1 MPPLK
6 LGKAGSAVNQTVLEI
21 IQNFSL
27 DLYRPV
33 FARELDLGVP
43 AAPRAGNLVTVVTG
57 MRRSGKSYRLFQVME
72 DLLARG
78 VPESAMLYFNF
89 EDDRLDPVTSVT
101 GDDVLEAYYSFH
113 PEAVEEGAYLL
124 FDELQEMEGWGR
136 WLRRI
141 VDTTKATIY
150 VTGSS
155 SKMLSSEFATE
166 LRGRSIEYIQYPFSF
181 REFVRFHHPD
191 IDVDAIAFS
200 TADRLVLQQAF
211 ERYLKRGGFPGVQL
225 LAEPQA
231 ISALQGYVQRVVA
244 RDVIERHDVAKPLA
258 VVGFAR
264 KVLRLNGRPLS
275 LRKTEN
281 ELKSA
286 GVVVGRAELSEFLT
300 YFEEAFLVLSVRER
314 SRTVVA
320 PNAMAKAY
328 AIDPGLAC
336 ANAPASV
343 RDEGQGLED
352 AVCVELHR
360 RLGVAREGSV
370 SLIKTKD
377 RTYEVD
383 FVVGDALF
391 DEGLELYQVTASL
404 DDPRTFERETR
415 ALWDAMGEWSLRAST
430 IIVGSGKQEDIERD
444 GRTIRCVPAWKWFL
458 ER

>member
-1 MPPLK
+1 M
-6 LGKAGSAVNQTVLEI
+6 NQTVLEI
-21 IQNFSL
+21 IQSFSL

-33 FARELDLGVP
+33 FARELDLGAP
-43 AAPRAGNLVTVVTG
+43 AAPRAGNMVTVVTG

-72 DLLARG
+72 DLLDRG
-78 VPESAMLYFNF
+78 VPERAMLYFNF
-89 EDDRLDPVTSVT
+89 EDDRLDPVTSAT
-101 GDDVLEAYYSFH
+101 GDEVLEAYFSLH
-113 PEAVEEGAYLL
+113 PEAMKEGAYLF
-124 FDELQEMEGWGR
+124 FDELQEMEGWGK
-136 WLRRI
+136 WLRRV

-181 REFVRFHHPD
+181 REFARFHHPD
-191 IDVDAIAFS
+191 VDVDALAFS
-200 TADRLVLQQAF
+200 TADRLVLQKAF
-211 ERYLKRGGFPGVQL
+211 DWYLRRGGFPGVQL

-231 ISALQGYVQRVVA
+231 VSTLQGYVQRVVA
-244 RDVIERHDVAKPLA
+244 RDVIERHDVEKPVV

-281 ELKSA
+281 ELRSS
-286 GVVVGRAELSEFLT
+286 GVVANRAELSEFLS
-300 YFEEAFLVLSVRER
+300 YFKEAFLVLPVRER
-314 SRTVVA
+314 SRGAAPA
-320 PNAMAKAY
+320 PNAMTKAY

-343 RDEGQGLED
+343 RDEGQNLED

-370 SLIKTKD
+370 SLAKTED
-377 RTYEVD
+377 RAYEVD
-383 FVVGDALF
+383 FIVGDALF
-391 DEGLELYQVTASL
+391 DEDLRLYQVTASL

-415 ALWDAMGEWSLRAST
+415 ALWDSMDEWGLREGT
-430 IIVGSGKQEDIERD
+430 IIVGSGKDQVLEQD

-458 ER
+458 EK